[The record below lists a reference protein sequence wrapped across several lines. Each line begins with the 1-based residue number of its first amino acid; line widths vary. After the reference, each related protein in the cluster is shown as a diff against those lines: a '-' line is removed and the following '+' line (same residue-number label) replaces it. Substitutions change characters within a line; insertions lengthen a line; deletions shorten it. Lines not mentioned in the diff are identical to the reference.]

1 MSDVHPHHLVSDLST
16 RWQEVETRFHEAYW
30 ESQVRASPESEQART
45 NLELALRELKGDPEL
60 LRTVEDAL
68 ATELHEPHLQ
78 RQLEVMRLSLLGNQ
92 LHPGQR
98 SRIVELS
105 AAVESDFASFR
116 PEVQGRRVSD
126 NDILEILMSSPD
138 ESRRRQAWEA
148 SKEIGARV
156 SDRVRELARTRNE
169 VAIDLGFSD
178 YYRMSL
184 RLQELDESWLFE
196 TLDQLERFTSEP
208 FRVWKQRLDATLC
221 ERFGLETVYPWHYA
235 DPFFQ
240 HLPAAGGL
248 NLDESLAQTDAADAS
263 LRTFAGWKVDLRGV
277 LDDSDLYPR
286 ADKCQHAF
294 CIDIDRSGD
303 VRILANVVPGERW
316 VETMLHESGHAA
328 YDISIDRGLPYLLR
342 RPTHTFV
349 TEAIAILC
357 GRLVRDRRWLTEI
370 GGLREEEVNELLS
383 GLAQAAAAE
392 RILFARWGLVMTHFE
407 RDLYSDPEADLDARW
422 WELVERFQL
431 VRPPP
436 DRRMPDWA
444 AKIHV
449 AVAPVYYHNYLLGE
463 LLASQ
468 IEGVCERD
476 AGGISGS
483 ARAGELLRNK
493 IFKRGASLRWDELIE
508 HATGRPLAADD
519 FAASL
524 G

>member
-1 MSDVHPHHLVSDLST
+1 MSDVHPHQLVSNLST
-16 RWQEVETRFHEAYW
+16 QWQDVETRFHEAYW
-30 ESQVRASPESEQART
+30 ESQVRATPESEQART
-45 NLELALRELKGDPEL
+45 DLELELRELKGDAEL
-60 LRTVEDAL
+60 LRAVEDAL
-68 ATELHEPHLQ
+68 ATELHEPHLR

-92 LHPGQR
+92 MSPGQR

-105 AAVESDFASFR
+105 SAVEGDFASFR
-116 PEVQGRRVSD
+116 PTIEGRPVTD
-126 NDILEILMSSPD
+126 NDILKILANSSD
-138 ESRRRQAWEA
+138 EGLRRRAWEA

-169 VAIDLGFSD
+169 IAIDLGFSD

-196 TLDQLERFTSEP
+196 TLDQLERLTSEP
-208 FRVWKQRLDATLC
+208 FRAWKQRLDAILC
-221 ERFGLETVYPWHYA
+221 ERFGVDKVYPWHYA

-248 NLDESLAQTDAADAS
+248 NLDESLGQTDAADVS
-263 LRTFAGWKVDLRGV
+263 QRTFGAWDIDLGSI
-277 LDDSDLYPR
+277 LDGSDLYPR

-294 CIDIDRSGD
+294 CIDIDRGGD

-328 YDISIDRGLPYLLR
+328 YDISIDRRLPYLLR
-342 RPTHTFV
+342 RPAHIFV

-357 GRLVRDRRWLTEI
+357 GRLVRDRRWLTKTARLDEKD
-370 GGLREEEVNELLS
+370 VDALLS
-383 GLAQAAAAE
+383 GLAHAAAAE
-392 RILFARWGLVMTHFE
+392 RVLFARWGLVMTHFE
-407 RDLYSDPEADLDARW
+407 RDLYSDPEANLDARW

-431 VRPPP
+431 VQAPP
-436 DRRMPDWA
+436 DRRAPDWA
-444 AKIHV
+444 AKVHV

-476 AGGISGS
+476 AGGVPGS

-493 IFKRGASLRWDELIE
+493 IFEIGASLRWDELIVQ
-508 HATGRPLAADD
+508 ATGRPLAADD

-524 G
+524 A

>member
-1 MSDVHPHHLVSDLST
+1 MSDVHPHQLVSDLST

-30 ESQVRASPESEQART
+30 ESQVRASPESEQVRT
-45 NLELALRELKGDPEL
+45 NLELELRELKGDPEL
-60 LRTVEDAL
+60 LRAVEYAL
-68 ATELHEPHLQ
+68 ATDLHEPHLQ

-92 LHPGQR
+92 MNPGQR

-105 AAVESDFASFR
+105 TAVESEFASFR

-126 NDILEILMSSPD
+126 NDILEILVSSPD
-138 ESRRRQAWEA
+138 ESTRRRAWEA

-196 TLDQLERFTSEP
+196 TLDQLERLTSEP
-208 FRVWKQRLDATLC
+208 FRAWKQRLDANLC
-221 ERFGLETVYPWHYA
+221 ERFGLERVYPWHYA

-248 NLDESLAQTDAADAS
+248 NLDESLSQTDAADVS
-263 LRTFAGWKVDLRGV
+263 LRTFAGWNIDLRGV
-277 LDDSDLYPR
+277 FEDSDLYPR

-328 YDISIDRGLPYLLR
+328 YDISIDRSLPYLLR

-357 GRLVRDRRWLTEI
+357 GRLVRDRRWLTKI
-370 GGLREEEVNELLS
+370 AALREVDVNKLLS
-383 GLAQAAAAE
+383 GLAHAAAAE

-468 IEGVCERD
+468 LEGVCERD
-476 AGGISGS
+476 AGGVSDS

-493 IFKRGASLRWDELIE
+493 IFKLGSSLRWDELIE
-508 HATGRPLAADD
+508 QATGRPLAADE

-524 G
+524 A

>member
-1 MSDVHPHHLVSDLST
+1 MSDVHPHRLVSELST
-16 RWQEVETRFHEAYW
+16 RWQELETRFHEAYW
-30 ESQVRASPESEQART
+30 ESQVRATPESEQART
-45 NLELALRELKGDPEL
+45 DLELELRELKGDAEL
-60 LRTVEDAL
+60 LRAVEDAL
-68 ATELHEPHLQ
+68 ATELHEAHLR

-92 LHPGQR
+92 MNPGQR

-105 AAVESDFASFR
+105 SAVEGDFASFR
-116 PEVQGRRVSD
+116 PEVQGRRATD
-126 NDILEILMSSPD
+126 NDILQILASSLD
-138 ESRRRQAWEA
+138 EGLRRRAWEA

-156 SDRVRELARTRNE
+156 SERVRELARTRNE
-169 VAIDLGFSD
+169 VAIDQGFSD

-196 TLDQLERFTSEP
+196 ILDQLERLTSEP
-208 FRVWKQRLDATLC
+208 FRAWKQQLDGTLC
-221 ERFGLETVYPWHYA
+221 ERFGVERAYPWHYA

-248 NLDESLAQTDAADAS
+248 SLDEPLGNTDAADIC
-263 LRTFAGWKVDLRGV
+263 LQTFGAWDIDLRAV
-277 LDDSDLYPR
+277 LHGSDLYPR

-294 CIDIDRSGD
+294 CIDIDRGGD

-328 YDISIDRGLPYLLR
+328 YDISIDRSLPYLLR
-342 RPTHTFV
+342 RPAHTFV

-357 GRLVRDRRWLTEI
+357 GRLIRDRRWLTKVA
-370 GGLREEEVNELLS
+370 GLGEQDVDVLLS
-383 GLAQAAAAE
+383 GLVHAAAAE
-392 RILFARWGLVMTHFE
+392 RVLFARWGLVMTHFE

-431 VRPPP
+431 VQAPPQ
-436 DRRMPDWA
+436 RRAPDWA

-468 IEGVCERD
+468 IEAVCERD
-476 AGGISGS
+476 AGGLPGV
-483 ARAGELLRNK
+483 ARAGRLLRNK
-493 IFKRGASLRWDELIE
+493 IFEAGASLRWDELILQ
-508 HATGRPLAADD
+508 ATGRPLAADD

-524 G
+524 T

>member
-1 MSDVHPHHLVSDLST
+1 MSDVHPHQLVSDLST

-30 ESQVRASPESEQART
+30 ESQVRASPKSEQART
-45 NLELALRELKGDPEL
+45 NLELELRELKGDPEL
-60 LRTVEDAL
+60 LRAVEDAL
-68 ATELHEPHLQ
+68 ATDLHEAHLQ

-92 LHPGQR
+92 MNPGQR

-105 AAVESDFASFR
+105 TAVESEFASFR

-126 NDILEILMSSPD
+126 NDILEILVSSPD
-138 ESRRRQAWEA
+138 ESTRRRAWEA

-156 SDRVRELARTRNE
+156 ADRVRELARTRNE

-196 TLDQLERFTSEP
+196 TLDQLERLTSEP
-208 FRVWKQRLDATLC
+208 FRAWKQRLDATLC
-221 ERFGLETVYPWHYA
+221 ERFGLERVYPWHYA

-240 HLPAAGGL
+240 HLPSAGGL
-248 NLDESLAQTDAADAS
+248 NLDESLAQTDAADVS
-263 LRTFAGWKVDLRGV
+263 LRTFAGWNIDLRGV
-277 LDDSDLYPR
+277 LEDSDLYPR

-328 YDISIDRGLPYLLR
+328 YDISIDRSLPYLLR

-357 GRLVRDRRWLTEI
+357 GRLVRDRRWLTKI
-370 GGLREEEVNELLS
+370 AALREVDVNELLS
-383 GLAQAAAAE
+383 GLAHAAAAE

-476 AGGISGS
+476 AGGVS
-483 ARAGELLRNK
+483 ASAPAGELLRNK
-493 IFKRGASLRWDELIE
+493 IFKLGASLRWDELIE
-508 HATGRPLAADD
+508 QATGRPLAADD

-524 G
+524 A

>member
-1 MSDVHPHHLVSDLST
+1 MSDVHPHQLVSNLST
-16 RWQEVETRFHEAYW
+16 RWQDVETRFHEAYW
-30 ESQVRASPESEQART
+30 ESQVRATPESEQART
-45 NLELALRELKGDPEL
+45 DLELELRELKGDPEL
-60 LRTVEDAL
+60 LRAVDDAL
-68 ATELHEPHLQ
+68 ATELHEPHLR

-92 LHPGQR
+92 MSPGQR

-105 AAVESDFASFR
+105 SAVEGDFASFR
-116 PEVQGRRVSD
+116 PKIESRPVTD
-126 NDILEILMSSPD
+126 NDILEILANLSD
-138 ESRRRQAWEA
+138 ESKRHRAWEA
-148 SKEIGARV
+148 SKEIGALV

-196 TLDQLERFTSEP
+196 TLDQLERLTSEP
-208 FRVWKQRLDATLC
+208 FRAWKQQLDATLC
-221 ERFGLETVYPWHYA
+221 ERFGVAKVYPWHYA

-248 NLDESLAQTDAADAS
+248 NLDESLGQTDAADVS
-263 LRTFAGWKVDLRGV
+263 LRTFGAWDIDLGSV
-277 LDDSDLYPR
+277 LDGSDLYPR

-294 CIDIDRSGD
+294 CIDIDRGGD

-328 YDISIDRGLPYLLR
+328 YDISIDRRLPYLLR
-342 RPTHTFV
+342 RPAHTFV

-357 GRLVRDRRWLTEI
+357 GRLVRDRRWLTKTA
-370 GGLREEEVNELLS
+370 GLGEEDVDGLLS
-383 GLAQAAAAE
+383 GLAHAAAAE
-392 RILFARWGLVMTHFE
+392 RVLFARWGLVMTHFE

-431 VRPPP
+431 VQAPP
-436 DRRMPDWA
+436 DRRAPDWA

-468 IEGVCERD
+468 IEAVCERD
-476 AGGISGS
+476 AGGLPG
-483 ARAGELLRNK
+483 AAGAGELLRNK
-493 IFKRGASLRWDELIE
+493 IFKLGASLRWDELIVQ
-508 HATGRPLAADD
+508 ATGRPLEADD

-524 G
+524 A

>member
-1 MSDVHPHHLVSDLST
+1 MSDVHPHRLVSDLST
-16 RWQEVETRFHEAYW
+16 RWQDIETRFHEAYW
-30 ESQVRASPESEQART
+30 ESQVRATPESEQART
-45 NLELALRELKGDPEL
+45 DLELELRELKGDAQL
-60 LRTVEDAL
+60 LRAVEDAL
-68 ATELHEPHLQ
+68 ATELHDAHLR

-92 LHPGQR
+92 MNPGQR

-105 AAVESDFASFR
+105 TAVESEFASFR
-116 PEVQGRRVSD
+116 PEIQGRRVSD
-126 NDILEILMSSPD
+126 NDILEILVSSPD
-138 ESRRRQAWEA
+138 ESTRRRAWEA
-148 SKEIGARV
+148 SKEIGASV

-196 TLDQLERFTSEP
+196 TLDQLERLTSEP
-208 FRVWKQRLDATLC
+208 FRAWKQRLDATLC
-221 ERFGLETVYPWHYA
+221 ERFGVERVYPWHYA

-248 NLDESLAQTDAADAS
+248 NLDESLAQTDAADVS
-263 LRTFAGWKVDLRGV
+263 LRTFAAWSIDLRGV

-328 YDISIDRGLPYLLR
+328 YDISIDRSLPYLLR

-357 GRLVRDRRWLTEI
+357 GRLVRDRRWLTKTAGI
-370 GGLREEEVNELLS
+370 REEDVNELLS
-383 GLAQAAAAE
+383 GLAHAAAAE

-476 AGGISGS
+476 AGGVSGS
-483 ARAGELLRNK
+483 ARAGELLRSK
-493 IFKRGASLRWDELIE
+493 IFKLGASLRWDELIE
-508 HATGRPLAADD
+508 QATDRPLAADD

-524 G
+524 A

>member
-1 MSDVHPHHLVSDLST
+1 MSDVHPHQLVSELST

-30 ESQVRASPESEQART
+30 ESQVRATPESEQART
-45 NLELALRELKGDPEL
+45 DLELELRELKGDAQL
-60 LRTVEDAL
+60 LRAVEDAL
-68 ATELHEPHLQ
+68 ATELHDAHLR

-92 LHPGQR
+92 MNPGQR

-105 AAVESDFASFR
+105 TAVESEFASFR

-126 NDILEILMSSPD
+126 NDILEILASSLD
-138 ESRRRQAWEA
+138 ESTRRRAWEA

-196 TLDQLERFTSEP
+196 TLDQLERLTSDP
-208 FRVWKQRLDATLC
+208 FQAWKQRLDSALLA
-221 ERFGLETVYPWHYA
+221 RFGVGKILPWHYA

-240 HLPAAGGL
+240 DLPAAGGL
-248 NLDESLAQTDAADAS
+248 NLDESLGQTDAAEIS
-263 LRTFAGWKVDLRGV
+263 LQTFGAWDIDLRSV
-277 LDDSDLYPR
+277 LDGSDLYPR

-294 CIDIDRSGD
+294 CIDIDRCGD

-328 YDISIDRGLPYLLR
+328 YDISIDRRLPYLLR
-342 RPTHTFV
+342 RPAHTFV

-357 GRLVRDRRWLTEI
+357 GRLVRDGRWLRRI
-370 GGLREEEVNELLS
+370 AGLEEQEVDALDA
-383 GLAQAAAAE
+383 GLAHAATAE

-431 VRPPP
+431 VQAPPE
-436 DRRMPDWA
+436 RSAPDWA

-449 AVAPVYYHNYLLGE
+449 AASPVYYHNYLLGE

-468 IEGVCERD
+468 IEAVCERD
-476 AGGISGS
+476 GGGVPGS

-493 IFKRGASLRWDELIE
+493 IFEHGASLRWDELIAQ
-508 HATGRPLAADD
+508 ATGRPLAADD

-524 G
+524 A